1 MNIYIDESSIAN
13 DNDSKYICNTYSRD
27 RFSAVA
33 ARLSN
38 SYVFCTLTEIVARVP
53 PRKIGSCYAC

>member
-1 MNIYIDESSIAN
+1 MNIHIDDNSIAN
-13 DNDSKYICNTYSRD
+13 DNDSKYICNTDSRD

-33 ARLSN
+33 ARLRTTTL
-38 SYVFCTLTEIVARVP
+38 VCTLTEIVARVP

>member
-1 MNIYIDESSIAN
+1 MIVSIAN
-13 DNDSKYICNTYSRD
+13 DNDSKYICNTDSRD

-38 SYVFCTLTEIVARVP
+38 NYVFVLSP
-53 PRKIGSCYAC
+53 K